1 MIRKM
6 CINTVVAIMLLS
18 QTYAAAGS
26 KPVADDIKYLARNKP
41 DEAIKEFEKIAKRL
55 LNQDNTETI
64 LIYKDVLVAASSTK
78 NMPLVE
84 QMIKLLSAPRLAP
97 YITPYL
103 FVVTNAI
110 GVAYRRNGQFDEA
123 ISAYKCTFKYAFN
136 DIDKMTVKVNLAIA
150 YRMKQQPA
158 ISFQLLQSID
168 EAILNGNRKAGLLVV
183 KGNTA
188 VVLGKAVDAVKF
200 FSEARN
206 YYLKV
211 QHKRSAERV
220 TVNLLGA
227 ALISRK
233 LDIFDH
239 YRTKLAELPDNY
251 LPDSDLA
258 YLAWLDLMH
267 ESVVKNT
274 MAADVISYT
283 IQHVPKL
290 IEYGYVEHVSQ
301 LLDSLDAGDLVP
313 KRTVFLPPET
323 KLKSGLASTWCQ
335 DL

>member
-1 MIRKM
+1 MILKVWM
-6 CINTVVAIMLLS
+6 NTMAVITMLS
-18 QTYAAAGS
+18 QSPTAHANKSIAEN
-26 KPVADDIKYLARNKP
+26 IKYLARNQP
-41 DEAIKEFEKIAKRL
+41 YEAIKEYEKIASKL
-55 LNQDNTETI
+55 LTQDSPETI
-64 LIYKDVLVAASSTK
+64 LIYKDVLISASSTQ
-78 NMPLVE
+78 NMKLIE
-84 QMIKLLSAPRLAP
+84 QMVDLLSAPRLEP

-110 GVAYRRNGQFDEA
+110 GVAYRRNGQLDDA
-123 ISAYKCTFKYAFN
+123 IATYKCTFKYAFN

-150 YRMKQQPA
+150 YRMMQQPA

-188 VVLGKAVDAVKF
+188 VVLGKAGDAVRY

-211 QHKRSAERV
+211 QHKRSAARV

-239 YRTKLAELPDNY
+239 YRSKLVKLPDDY
-251 LPDSDLA
+251 LPESDLE

-267 ESVVKNT
+267 QSVIKNSMT
-274 MAADVISYT
+274 ADIISYT

-290 IEYGYVEHVSQ
+290 IEYGYTEHVAQ
-301 LLDSLDAGDLVP
+301 LLESLEAGDLVP
-313 KRTVFLPPET
+313 KIAEVAPPEI
-323 KLKSGLASTWCQ
+323 KIKNELGSAWCQ